1 MKKITLLSCAL
12 IISSFSFSQTKAPT
26 LEEYGQ
32 VIEKMKVSIAAIK
45 TTSFDFVKNE
55 RYKGKIVNS
64 KQFVKQN
71 VSPSKIYMHLLEG
84 PNSGT
89 ELLFIPAENGG
100 KARVSAGKFVPTISL
115 SPFSDLVRDNQRN
128 TIYELGFSY
137 MGNLIYKNYLKY
149 KDKGQELID
158 AGWAKYEGIIKYDGR
173 DCHKITMEN
182 KDYAIIKYTVKEGD
196 NCRKIA
202 KELLLDE
209 YSFYELNPAIKS
221 STDIKPGQ
229 VIMIPNT
236 FCQKI
241 LVYIDVATSLP
252 VYQKI
257 WDTKGVV
264 GEYAFLN
271 LKINPTFAADEFTE
285 KFAGYGF

>member
-1 MKKITLLSCAL
+1 MKKIILLSSVLA
-12 IISSFSFSQTKAPT
+12 ISSLSFSQTHAPT
-26 LEEYGQ
+26 MEEYAD

-45 TTSFDFVKNE
+45 TISFDFVKNE
-55 RYKGKIVNS
+55 RYEGKIVKS

-71 VSPSKIYMHLLEG
+71 VSPSKVYMHLLEG

-100 KARVSAGKFVPTISL
+100 KARVSASKFVPTISL

-128 TIYELGFSY
+128 TLYELGFSY
-137 MGNLIYKNYLKY
+137 IGNLIYKNYLKY
-149 KDKGQELID
+149 KDKGEELIN
-158 AGWAKYEGIIKYDGR
+158 AGWSKYEGIIKYEGK
-173 DCHKITMEN
+173 DCHKITLEN
-182 KDYAIIKYTVKEGD
+182 KEYAIVKYTVLEGD

-202 KELLLDE
+202 KNLLLDE
-209 YSFYELNPAIKS
+209 YSIYENNPSVKS

-229 VIMIPNT
+229 IIMIPNS

-241 LVYIDVATSLP
+241 LVYIDVVSFLP

-257 WDTKGVV
+257 WDSKGLV
-264 GEYAFLN
+264 GEYAFSN

-285 KFAGYGF
+285 KYKEYGF

>member
-1 MKKITLLSCAL
+1 MKKLILLSSVLAF
-12 IISSFSFSQTKAPT
+12 SSLSFSQTKTPT

-158 AGWAKYEGIIKYDGR
+158 AGWAKYDGIIKYDGR

-182 KDYAIIKYTVKEGD
+182 KDYAIVKYTVKEGD

-202 KELLLDE
+202 KDLLLDE

-229 VIMIPNT
+229 VIMIPNS

-285 KFAGYGF
+285 KFKGYGF